1 MFDIHNY
8 KCLLFQGFFTSICS
22 WSTWGIRAWMHGS
35 TSLSYRNTLN
45 PKTKEEAAAEKIEN
59 ILVHACDNIP
69 MINTNAQAIECLT
82 RIGEDFSLETLKNH
96 AKKYK

>member
-22 WSTWGIRAWMHGS
+22 WSTWDIGTRMHGP
-35 TSLSYRNTLN
+35 TSWSYRYN
-45 PKTKEEAAAEKIEN
+45 PKTKEKAAAEKIEN

-96 AKKYK
+96 VKKYK